1 MSHNDLPQV
10 SPEFWDVRSMTRRSI
25 MRRAGGVMVTA
36 QIAGMLLVGTLG
48 AQENVKENVDSKPAD
63 SGQKTVYISFLLHGN
78 MCYDRYTKQEIRE
91 KFPGI
96 YATGVRAMHKN
107 PDVTAHID
115 FPGLTVLSLKR
126 YAPWF
131 LDELKPLVDRKQVVM
146 VGCEYAANH
155 PMCADEESELLAGR
169 VTMEIIRRDWPS
181 EQSLLNI
188 TPASARVTA
197 FRSDRDGNS
206 IVANDAAG
214 EPCRFECQGQSVA
227 MPAFGSVTVRVSP

>member
-1 MSHNDLPQV
+1 MMSHKDLPQV
-10 SPEFWDVRSMTRRSI
+10 SPEFWDVRSMIRRSI
-25 MRRAGGVMVTA
+25 LSRAGGVMVTA

-169 VTMEIIRRDWPS
+169 VTMEIIRR
-181 EQSLLNI
+181 ELQSDVSTFI
-188 TPASARVTA
+188 TQPASQRPVQHWPL
-197 FRSDRDGNS
+197 
-206 IVANDAAG
+206 AG
-214 EPCRFECQGQSVA
+214 G
-227 MPAFGSVTVRVSP
+227 